1 MRKSLVAA
9 IAAASL
15 LSVPAFAQS
24 NTATPSA
31 SAPTTQSGSTSAAV
45 NTVQAREKIMH
56 DLQQDGFKNIR
67 VAPESFLIHAE
78 NKQGEPVVMII
89 NPDSVF
95 SMTEVATTASA
106 KGGMSRHN
114 AAPNTTGSTTT
125 TGTTTE

>member
-15 LSVPAFAQS
+15 LSVPAFAQT
-24 NTATPSA
+24 NAATPSTP
-31 SAPTTQSGSTSAAV
+31 APATRSGSPSTAS
-45 NTVQAREKIMH
+45 TMQAREKIMH

-106 KGGMSRHN
+106 HGSTARHN
-114 AAPNTTGSTTT
+114 ATPNTTGSTTP